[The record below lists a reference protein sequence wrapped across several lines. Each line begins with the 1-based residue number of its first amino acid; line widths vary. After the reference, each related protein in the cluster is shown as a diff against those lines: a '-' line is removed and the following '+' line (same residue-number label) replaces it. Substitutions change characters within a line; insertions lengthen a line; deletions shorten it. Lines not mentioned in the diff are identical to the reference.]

1 MGWSGTREV
10 MEMLRYG
17 VISTKVVAK
26 THKFLMSDDKDN
38 PEDVFYVAKKDELDK
53 VYRINITE
61 MSDEF
66 SLRKNHE
73 KH

>member
-1 MGWSGTREV
+1 MSYSGTREG

-17 VISTKVVAK
+17 VISTKIVAK
-26 THKFLMSDDKDN
+26 AHKFLMSDDKDN
-38 PEDVFYVAKKDELDK
+38 PEDVFYVAKKDELNK

-66 SLRKNHE
+66 SMKKNHE